1 MVKFVV
7 HVQATSLESIRN
19 RLPKGWL
26 AQSLLGVIFVSHEKS
41 NQENM
46 DGGDIQTV
54 DYPSQFFFLV
64 QNFNKTR
71 GFIQAPRIG
80 K

>member
-19 RLPKGWL
+19 RLSKAWL
-26 AQSLLGVIFVSHEKS
+26 AQSRLGVIFVSHEKS

-54 DYPSQFFFLV
+54 DYQSQFFFSCAK
-64 QNFNKTR
+64 F
-71 GFIQAPRIG
+71 
-80 K
+80 